1 MQYLVYGLISGS
13 ILATAAVGFAL
24 IRQTEGFLHIAHG
37 QLLLLG
43 GTFGYLA
50 VTSFGL
56 PVWLAA
62 LGASLAVGLVG
73 IMGALLVMQP
83 VRDRSELT
91 RLFTSVGLAYV
102 LQGLAI
108 AFFGTQVRTFPVSF
122 GGQVSAF
129 GASITWGEIYIVGI
143 AAVSIIGLH
152 LFLTR
157 TALGTSIRAVSSNS
171 QLAKVRGIRTER
183 ASLTVWFIASTLAG
197 LAGVLLGLIGA
208 VHSEMGWTNILLI
221 LAATVLG
228 GLGRVYGVVVAAVLL
243 GVLMELSTLV
253 IPTSYR
259 LAVAFA
265 ALIVVLIVRPQGLFV
280 LQRRKQVA

>member
-43 GTFGYLA
+43 GTFGFLA
-50 VTSFGL
+50 VTSFDL

-73 IMGALLVMQP
+73 VVGAILVMQP
-83 VRDRSELT
+83 VKERSELT

-122 GGQVSAF
+122 GDQISVF
-129 GASITWGEIYIVGI
+129 GASITWGEIYIVAI
-143 AAVSIIGLH
+143 VAVSIIGLH

-208 VHSEMGWTNILLI
+208 VHSEMGWTSILLI